1 VCGTVQY
8 IVTVTVYT
16 GGIVISNDTINEMT
30 YSATG
35 LSDDTEYSV
44 SITPTNN
51 GANGNS
57 TDVTAAT
64 TRGGK
69 FIILK

>member
-1 VCGTVQY
+1 M
-8 IVTVTVYT
+8 
-16 GGIVISNDTINEMT
+16 ISNDTINEMT

-44 SITPTNN
+44 SIAPINN
-51 GANGNS
+51 GANDNS
-57 TDVTAAT
+57 TDVTATT